1 VYHGKRTGAEDRKD
15 AERENMNAPEIIE
28 ATKICASGGEAK
40 CHKCPYRL
48 RHTLFRTCSENLM
61 LDSHKLMKEQ
71 EKLIA
76 KFGKMFM
83 A

>member
-1 VYHGKRTGAEDRKD
+1 M
-15 AERENMNAPEIIE
+15 MNAPEIIE

-40 CHKCPYRL
+40 CYKCPYRH

>member
-1 VYHGKRTGAEDRKD
+1 MYHGKYTGAEDRKD

-28 ATKICASGGEAK
+28 ATKICTSGCEAK
-40 CHKCPYRL
+40 CHKCPYRH